1 MAVKHQLYW
10 QNENSTSSG
19 VGLGTG
25 DVSALV
31 DEKLDAIGMSEG
43 TKGRSV
49 ILDEPVSV
57 EELVGRVERHP
68 GLSQVQ
74 VEYPSAIFRTV
85 AICAEPGGSLLV
97 GRDVDVY
104 FAVSLLSSSTP
115 FCGSYKNTEGGYRS
129 LLAERRRKGI
139 QVEDLLDVEAEV
151 TVSISLFQAQCTT
164 RTRNLQPE
172 YGYALP
178 QMPAERNIALSGTK
192 RRLQF

>member
-25 DVSALV
+25 DVSTLV
-31 DEKLDAIGMSEG
+31 DEKLDAIGTSEG

-57 EELVGRVERHP
+57 EELVGRVERRL

-97 GRDVDVY
+97 GRDVGVY
-104 FAVSLLSSSTP
+104 FAVSS
-115 FCGSYKNTEGGYRS
+115 
-129 LLAERRRKGI
+129 
-139 QVEDLLDVEAEV
+139 
-151 TVSISLFQAQCTT
+151 
-164 RTRNLQPE
+164 
-172 YGYALP
+172 
-178 QMPAERNIALSGTK
+178 
-192 RRLQF
+192 